1 MPSLDD
7 LSRDELIALVRS
19 QADRIA
25 ELAAANETLAAKVAK
40 LEHLFSRNSDNS
52 SNPPSQDQG
61 PGKTPPAKP
70 RREPRRGKGKQK
82 GAPGSRLAWREQP
95 DDQRD
100 RFPEGLCSCG
110 QDLGDAA
117 DLGVVDRYQETE
129 IPQPRAVV
137 TQYDQHAVACGCGK
151 VHTATRPEGARPHG
165 QVGYGPNLQAWAV
178 YLMVVGHVPTHRC
191 VQVLAALTGA
201 EPSPGFVHGLLTRVA
216 TALTQVDARIRTL
229 ITLVRVLCMDETPIR
244 VGPKMPRPGR
254 KKADRYLLIACTE
267 LYTHFLLGDRDLD
280 TFRASVLCDLT
291 AGTVVVHDRY
301 QLYDNTEFRH
311 VAHQLCCAH
320 LLRDLQGAAE
330 VYPDELWPTQIAD
343 ALRGLIHATNTA
355 RDNGHPTIE
364 AATRDRLLHTLR
376 HGVLTGLSATTTRG
390 NRPGEHKARLLLET
404 FRDRHH
410 DILRFV
416 TDLTVPPTSN
426 DAERGLRPSK
436 VQQNVS
442 GRLTSVARTQDRY
455 RILGYAATAAKHGH
469 DKLTVIRDAVVA
481 LPWMPELPR
490 PHLTVRM

>member
-1 MPSLDD
+1 VVFGGFAPN
-7 LSRDELIALVRS
+7 
-19 QADRIA
+19 
-25 ELAAANETLAAKVAK
+25 ELATRIDDAAPKVIVSASCGIEVSRVIEYKPMLDRAIEIAANKPERCIILQRPQA
-40 LEHLFSRNSDNS
+40 
-52 SNPPSQDQG
+52 
-61 PGKTPPAKP
+61 PA
-70 RREPRRGKGKQK
+70 
-82 GAPGSRLAWREQP
+82 
-95 DDQRD
+95 
-100 RFPEGLCSCG
+100 
-110 QDLGDAA
+110 
-117 DLGVVDRYQETE
+117 T
-129 IPQPRAVV
+129 
-137 TQYDQHAVACGCGK
+137 
-151 VHTATRPEGARPHG
+151 
-165 QVGYGPNLQAWAV
+165 
-178 YLMVVGHVPTHRC
+178 
-191 VQVLAALTGA
+191 
-201 EPSPGFVHGLLTRVA
+201 
-216 TALTQVDARIRTL
+216 
-229 ITLVRVLCMDETPIR
+229 
-244 VGPKMPRPGR
+244 
-254 KKADRYLLIACTE
+254 
-267 LYTHFLLGDRDLD
+267 LGDRDLD

-355 RDNGHPTIE
+355 RDNGHPAIE

-469 DKLTVIRDAVVA
+469 DKMTVIRDAVVA
-481 LPWMPELPR
+481 RPWMPELPV